1 MLFSSLSRSRVSI
14 TYTSHTDDPPPLLP
28 VGVSSS
34 ILLKALLP
42 TVRNS
47 AVHQVRT
54 SLLVQHDRTRSIFPF
69 MVNAAIGHSRSTT
82 LNHGDHS
89 HSRPDRPEFCPAVA
103 KAMIEPIEHTG
114 HTESVMTTRTA
125 QKRTKEERPK
135 PAGVSGSARPNVPSD
150 VL

>member
-89 HSRPDRPEFCPAVA
+89 HSRPIWSGVLSSSGQGNDGTNRTHRTHRKCDD
-103 KAMIEPIEHTG
+103 HT
-114 HTESVMTTRTA
+114 HCTKKDKRRETETRGCLRVCTS
-125 QKRTKEERPK
+125 KR
-135 PAGVSGSARPNVPSD
+135 S
-150 VL
+150 